1 MRKICAN
8 TAKNECNIY
17 FLWANID
24 IKMEKL
30 PIDFVNYLCFNKEKM
45 IIFSHLSDMR
55 AKVRTLSENKQNNCN
70 LL

>member
-1 MRKICAN
+1 
-8 TAKNECNIY
+8 
-17 FLWANID
+17 
-24 IKMEKL
+24 MEKL

>member
-45 IIFSHLSDMR
+45 LFFSHLSDMCAR
-55 AKVRTLSENKQNNCN
+55 RYHMSDNIDNRLK